1 MKKKYQLKKS
11 QLKKNLKVFLAKR
24 KKAAKDKLDL
34 VLQIDR
40 KLTFKD
46 QQRLKQEEKELLKR
60 KKKLRKLKMPSQK
73 KPDKKRLS
81 SEGRTKKRLN
91 NLMYQERLQK
101 LTAFFHSFLL
111 CRLIIY

>member
-34 VLQIDR
+34 VLQTDR

-46 QQRLKQEEKELLKR
+46 
-60 KKKLRKLKMPSQK
+60 
-73 KPDKKRLS
+73 
-81 SEGRTKKRLN
+81 
-91 NLMYQERLQK
+91 
-101 LTAFFHSFLL
+101 
-111 CRLIIY
+111 